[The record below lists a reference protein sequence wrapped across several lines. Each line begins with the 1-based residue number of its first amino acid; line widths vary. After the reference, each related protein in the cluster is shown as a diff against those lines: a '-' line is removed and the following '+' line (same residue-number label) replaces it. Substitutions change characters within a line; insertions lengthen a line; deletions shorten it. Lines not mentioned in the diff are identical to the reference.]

1 MRNRASVSSLLDY
14 ATGTLQ
20 TIGVGRDG
28 NITGQ
33 FTNGQTRDLARLIL
47 ANFNAPQGLSS
58 QGSSLFAET
67 QNSGQPIQGQAKTAG
82 FGSIL
87 SNSVELSNVDI
98 AEEFVKLIQD
108 QQAFQANARVI
119 STTEDLLDEVVN
131 LTR

>member
-1 MRNRASVSSLLDY
+1 MVIRPEVKSSSKVARN
-14 ATGTLQ
+14 
-20 TIGVGRDG
+20 GVGRNG

-33 FTNGQTRDLARLIL
+33 FTNGQTRDLARIIL
-47 ANFNAPQGLSS
+47 ANFNAPQRLSI
-58 QGSSLFAET
+58 QGSSLFSGT
-67 QNSGQPIQGQAKTAG
+67 QASGQPILGQAARAG
-82 FGSIL
+82 FGSVL
-87 SNSVELSNVDI
+87 SNSIELSNVDF